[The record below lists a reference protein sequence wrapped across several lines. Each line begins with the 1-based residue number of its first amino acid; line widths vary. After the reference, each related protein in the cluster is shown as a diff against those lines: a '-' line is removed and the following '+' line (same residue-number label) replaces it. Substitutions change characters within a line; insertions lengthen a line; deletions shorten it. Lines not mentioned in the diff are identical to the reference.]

1 MKALGMIET
10 YGLIGAI
17 EAADVMLKT
26 ANVTLLKKEI
36 VKGGL
41 ILVSITGDVGA
52 VKTAVEAATTA
63 VTRLGAQVLY
73 GSHVIPRPDFQL
85 DSFYPRKKENQA
97 FVEEA
102 QSEDNFIQNEE
113 STEEVIEEIP
123 EEMEAKT
130 NISLEILEDT
140 EVVLSS
146 TEKLSMTPQEY
157 KRSLQKLRVAEL
169 RDKLTHQNIILDEGT
184 DVMTLTKKQL
194 TAILVDD
201 FEKNS

>member
-63 VTRLGAQVLY
+63 VNRLGLQVLY
-73 GSHVIPRPDFQL
+73 GSHVIPRPDLQL
-85 DSFYPRKKENQA
+85 ESFYPI
-97 FVEEA
+97 EE
-102 QSEDNFIQNEE
+102 EHM
-113 STEEVIEEIP
+113 VPIEEIQIQD
-123 EEMEAKT
+123 EESVEEVVEEICNET
-130 NISLEILEDT
+130 NIPLEVEEDT
-140 EVVLSS
+140 ELVRPSE
-146 TEKLSMTPQEY
+146 EKLSMTSQEY
-157 KRSLQKLRVAEL
+157 KRSLQKLRVSEL
-169 RDKLTHQNIILDEGT
+169 RDKVTHQNITLDKET
-184 DVMTLTKKQL
+184 DIMTLTKKQL

>member
-63 VTRLGAQVLY
+63 VNRLGLQVLY
-73 GSHVIPRPDFQL
+73 GSHVIPRPDLQL
-85 DSFYPRKKENQA
+85 ESFYPI
-97 FVEEA
+97 EE
-102 QSEDNFIQNEE
+102 EHM
-113 STEEVIEEIP
+113 VPIEEIQIEDTVIQD
-123 EEMEAKT
+123 EESVEEVVEEICNET
-130 NISLEILEDT
+130 NIPLEVEEDT
-140 EVVLSS
+140 ELVRPSK
-146 TEKLSMTPQEY
+146 EKSSMTSQEY
-157 KRSLQKLRVAEL
+157 KRSLQKLRVSEL
-169 RDKLTHQNIILDEGT
+169 RDKVTHQNITLDKET
-184 DVMTLTKKQL
+184 DIMTLTKKQL

>member
-63 VTRLGAQVLY
+63 VNRLGVQVLY

-85 DSFYPRKKENQA
+85 ESFYPI
-97 FVEEA
+97 EE
-102 QSEDNFIQNEE
+102 EHM
-113 STEEVIEEIP
+113 VPIEEIQIEDALIQD
-123 EEMEAKT
+123 EESVEEVVEEICIET
-130 NISLEILEDT
+130 NIPLEVEEDT
-140 EVVLSS
+140 ELIRPS
-146 TEKLSMTPQEY
+146 EKKSSMTSQEY
-157 KRSLQKLRVAEL
+157 KRSLQKLRVSEL
-169 RDKLTHQNIILDEGT
+169 RDKLTHQNIILDKET

>member
-1 MKALGMIET
+1 MLFRD
-10 YGLIGAI
+10 LI
-17 EAADVMLKT
+17 
-26 ANVTLLKKEI
+26 
-36 VKGGL
+36 
-41 ILVSITGDVGA
+41 
-52 VKTAVEAATTA
+52 
-63 VTRLGAQVLY
+63 
-73 GSHVIPRPDFQL
+73 
-85 DSFYPRKKENQA
+85 SFYPREKENQA

-102 QSEDNFIQNEE
+102 KSEGDFIQNEE
-113 STEEVIEEIP
+113 STEEVIEESS

-140 EVVLSS
+140 EVVLPS

-169 RDKLTHQNIILDEGT
+169 RDKLTHQDIILDEGT
-184 DVMTLTKKQL
+184 DVMALTKKQL

>member
-63 VTRLGAQVLY
+63 VNRLGLQVLY
-73 GSHVIPRPDFQL
+73 GSHVIPRPDLQL
-85 DSFYPRKKENQA
+85 ESFYP
-97 FVEEA
+97 
-102 QSEDNFIQNEE
+102 
-113 STEEVIEEIP
+113 IEEEHMVP
-123 EEMEAKT
+123 VE
-130 NISLEILEDT
+130 
-140 EVVLSS
+140 
-146 TEKLSMTPQEY
+146 
-157 KRSLQKLRVAEL
+157 
-169 RDKLTHQNIILDEGT
+169 
-184 DVMTLTKKQL
+184 
-194 TAILVDD
+194 
-201 FEKNS
+201 

>member
-63 VTRLGAQVLY
+63 VNRLGVQVLY
-73 GSHVIPRPDFQL
+73 GSHVIPRPDLQL
-85 DSFYPRKKENQA
+85 ESFYPI
-97 FVEEA
+97 EE
-102 QSEDNFIQNEE
+102 EHM
-113 STEEVIEEIP
+113 VPIEEIQIEDTVIQD
-123 EEMEAKT
+123 EESVEEVVEEIGIET
-130 NISLEILEDT
+130 NIPLEVEEDT
-140 EVVLSS
+140 ELIRPS
-146 TEKLSMTPQEY
+146 EKKSSMTSQEY
-157 KRSLQKLRVAEL
+157 KRSLQKLRVSEL
-169 RDKLTHQNIILDEGT
+169 RDKLTHQNIALDKDT

>member
-1 MKALGMIET
+1 M
-10 YGLIGAI
+10 
-17 EAADVMLKT
+17 
-26 ANVTLLKKEI
+26 
-36 VKGGL
+36 
-41 ILVSITGDVGA
+41 
-52 VKTAVEAATTA
+52 
-63 VTRLGAQVLY
+63 
-73 GSHVIPRPDFQL
+73 
-85 DSFYPRKKENQA
+85 
-97 FVEEA
+97 
-102 QSEDNFIQNEE
+102 
-113 STEEVIEEIP
+113 IEEIP

-169 RDKLTHQNIILDEGT
+169 RDKLTHQDIILDEGT